1 MSIEVLEGKVLAID
15 ASIWLTQFLKA
26 MRDPDTGSVK
36 PAAHLIGFFRRLAKL
51 RFHGIRPVLV
61 FDGATP
67 IIKLRELEQRRRRRE
82 QFAPNSAGAVQ
93 RLAKRLLLQ
102 EIKKVK
108 HAKAPPGGGGSA
120 APGFNL
126 PEEEQQGT
134 AGLASLN
141 AKGEVGIHTTGKE
154 LEASSE
160 EVARVLQEDEWRQQ
174 TGREKSLPPSST
186 LESSEEIARA
196 LQKEEWQGE
205 QLVQGDD
212 KLDESDWDK
221 PISDPDQHEA
231 TKTQKGLKNGFQG
244 KDKYDIEYIASL
256 DSHNRKDAI
265 EDAKRK
271 QRMRSRQEFMPV
283 AGQPEEY
290 SAAQVRNFLRSTK
303 LNKDIV
309 KIAQQE
315 AQKKASAGS
324 AVASDPSRRV
334 IFEKLDQ
341 KSKPPASKRFIRK
354 QHNAEEES
362 DSELEWEEGEEET
375 ASQSKKL
382 AVLVDSSDED
392 DDQVIVERKQLNDI
406 SEKDE
411 NSESSK
417 PADVLITIASSDESS
432 QGGMPQH
439 QQTVSVLEDSDDD
452 DASGGGFLRDSS
464 VVTASDQKQL
474 RVSTTVARCEEG
486 KAIASS
492 NEDKQRL
499 TVEGGGSLAGTLV
512 RGTTS
517 EAIARKGYDDDAI
530 SDEDDEDIAWEDGEG
545 DSGSDRSNCAA
556 KADGA
561 ADWFPKPEERTS
573 NLTRDS
579 TKSPHG
585 NDMVSLEPN
594 NRNQIALQQAQSTAA
609 NLTNWAGRAFRRA
622 IAEQEKL
629 SNMPKKEKM
638 PDEKQTKAIADSALN
653 SNPVDVEMGENQL
666 IEIDISN
673 GDDVEEDSRRSEAG
687 HDEVLRND
695 DKSIDCHDK
704 GELDDLTDVGKIGNH
719 SNGTVAVEAT
729 DEKDSTNASATGG
742 NPSELTAESLFE
754 QEEELHKDLRR
765 QEPDMDMMNDE
776 MKAEIIALIALFGI
790 PYVEAPAEAEAQ
802 CAALEALGLV
812 DGIVTEDSDVFVF
825 GGKTVYK
832 NMFDDQ
838 KFVEVYKA
846 EDAAKEMALDRN
858 EMVALAMLLGGDYT
872 SGVRGVGIV
881 NSMEILGAFSMT
893 KSTRDGLEQFR
904 KWMDGFD
911 PSDALASN
919 CVQAEGRTALQK
931 FHSTHRTARTR
942 WICPEHFPA
951 ENVLNAYL
959 NPIVDKS
966 EDSFSW
972 GKPDI
977 DKLINFCSQ
986 KMGWEASDTSR
997 MLEPLSN
1004 RLKEGM
1010 RQTRLDMFMD
1020 YSDNIQFANVRSK
1033 RLRSVL
1039 QGVTQDQPGQG
1050 TANTNSAKK
1059 ARTSTK
1065 SLSDSV

>member
-1 MSIEVLEGKVLAID
+1 MLAID

-51 RFHGIRPVLV
+51 RFHGIRPILV

-108 HAKAPPGGGGSA
+108 HAKAPQNGGSA

-126 PEEEQQGT
+126 PEEKQQGT
-134 AGLASLN
+134 DLAS
-141 AKGEVGIHTTGKE
+141 ADADGEVGIQTTGKE

-160 EVARVLQEDEWRQQ
+160 EVARVLQEDEWRHQ
-174 TGREKSLPPSST
+174 TEKEKSLPPSST

-221 PISDPDQHEA
+221 PISDLDQHEP
-231 TKTQKGLKNGFQG
+231 TKTSKGLKKHFQG

-256 DSHNRKDAI
+256 DPHNRKDAI

-290 SAAQVRNFLRSTK
+290 SAAQVRNFLRSTR

-334 IFEKLDQ
+334 IFEKLDNEP
-341 KSKPPASKRFIRK
+341 KPTASRRLTRK
-354 QHNAEEES
+354 QYNAEEES
-362 DSELEWEEGEEET
+362 DSELEWEESDEDT
-375 ASQSKKL
+375 VPQSKKR
-382 AVLVDSSDED
+382 AILVDSSDE
-392 DDQVIVERKQLNDI
+392 DDQVIVERKQLNGI
-406 SEKDE
+406 SKKDE
-411 NSESSK
+411 NSKSSK
-417 PADVLITIASSDESS
+417 PSDVLITIASSDESS
-432 QGGMPQH
+432 QGGMPQN
-439 QQTVSVLEDSDDD
+439 QQTVSLLEDSDDD
-452 DASGGGFLRDSS
+452 DASEGGFLRDSN
-464 VVTASDQKQL
+464 VVTASDPKQL
-474 RVSTTVARCEEG
+474 QVPIVARCEDGE
-486 KAIASS
+486 AIASS

-499 TVEGGGSLAGTLV
+499 SDEGGGFLAETLV
-512 RGTTS
+512 RGATS
-517 EAIARKGYDDDAI
+517 PEAIATRKGYDDDAI

-545 DSGSDRSNCAA
+545 DSGSDRSNCAV

-561 ADWFPKPEERTS
+561 ADWFPNPEERTS
-573 NLTRDS
+573 NLPKGS
-579 TKSPHG
+579 TKSPPRS
-585 NDMVSLEPN
+585 DTVSLRLEPN

-622 IAEQEKL
+622 IAEQERL
-629 SNMPKKEKM
+629 SNMPKEKM
-638 PDEKQTKAIADSALN
+638 PDQKQTKAIADSTLN
-653 SNPVDVEMGENQL
+653 YHPVDVKRGGNQL
-666 IEIDISN
+666 IEIDDTSD
-673 GDDVEEDSRRSEAG
+673 GDDLGEDSRRSETS
-687 HDEVLRND
+687 HDKVLRND

-704 GELDDLTDVGKIGNH
+704 VEVDDLTDVGKIVNH
-719 SNGTVAVEAT
+719 SNATIAFRVT
-729 DEKDSTNASATGG
+729 DEKDSTNTSATGG
-742 NPSELTAESLFE
+742 NQSEFTAESLFE

-776 MKAEIIALIALFGI
+776 MKAEIIALIELFGI

-846 EDAAKEMALDRN
+846 EDAAKEMALNQN

-919 CVQAEGRTALQK
+919 SVRAEGRTALQK

-977 DKLINFCSQ
+977 NKLINFCSQ

-1039 QGVTQDQPGQG
+1039 QGVTQDQPSQA
-1050 TANTNSAKK
+1050 TTDTNSAKK
-1059 ARTSTK
+1059 ARK
-1065 SLSDSV
+1065 